1 MENVSGR
8 FRIGVIFKA
17 NLSLSDGFE
26 VGFVE
31 RPIELFDMLA
41 HVFKAVLAQA
51 QAATTPLR
59 TQLHSCPTPMRTP
72 GPAAAKGACLCS
84 TSTITR

>member
-41 HVFKAVLAQA
+41 HVFIRAGVTKMFCDGPSDGAL
-51 QAATTPLR
+51 PR
-59 TQLHSCPTPMRTP
+59 TFRP
-72 GPAAAKGACLCS
+72 
-84 TSTITR
+84 